1 MSNEEKFDP
10 MREIAHLR
18 DSVGKVIEQ
27 GLQSVQNMTSR
38 TAIKIDVYEIGDAIV
53 VRTQPL
59 DGLVASSIEVSVED
73 KVLTFS
79 GVTQADDAPVDA
91 SYILQERTFGT
102 FSRQIAL
109 PLPVKAQEAKAKVKQ
124 GILTIE
130 LPIDR
135 DSYTHIDIMD

>member
-1 MSNEEKFDP
+1 
-10 MREIAHLR
+10 
-18 DSVGKVIEQ
+18 
-27 GLQSVQNMTSR
+27 VQNMTSR